1 MNPKPTIP
9 SPKPQTLNHKPRSFA
24 FYRWWAVQRI
34 WAVWEA
40 FAGPFLLDT
49 PLINVVYILLGAR
62 VSLNP
67 KPRIMNLGPV
77 EVQGPKL

>member
-1 MNPKPTIP
+1 
-9 SPKPQTLNHKPRSFA
+9 
-24 FYRWWAVQRI
+24 VQRI

-62 VSLNP
+62 VSRNP
-67 KPRIMNLGPV
+67 KPETQITKPETETRN
-77 EVQGPKL
+77 PKPKT